1 MSRMKLAWLSEGGY
15 TGKVPRQAT
24 GNAGVLWAW
33 MSNLEVDHYPIL
45 NFEKAPTDGY
55 EYLILQIP
63 KTPEIREIL
72 FDKDIVKEA
81 RRISKKILFFQEG
94 PVWVYQDMPLEQQFW
109 HYNTLVDVDLIFCE
123 NTTDIS
129 YYKGFV
135 PGKPVTNL
143 PDLVIDD
150 TIKGVRD
157 IKKQDKAIIG
167 GNFCRWYGG
176 FDSYI
181 IAQEFGVPLY
191 APSMGRKIEGEEEI
205 EDLTHLPFLNW
216 SEWMLK
222 LAEFKYGVHLMQT
235 YAAGSF
241 MMNCGYLGIPCIGY
255 NHTDTQRNIFPD
267 LSIEQDDLKTARRL
281 ARKLVDDKDFYKE
294 CSQKAIVNFE
304 KHSSE
309 TSFNKWKDNFFDK
322 VDDLIDGKISYIG
335 DY

>member
-1 MSRMKLAWLSEGGY
+1 MSRMKIAWLSEGGY

-55 EYLILQIP
+55 EYLILQVP

-81 RRISKKILFFQEG
+81 RRIAKKILFFQEG

-143 PDLVIDD
+143 PDLIVDD

-181 IAQEFGVPLY
+181 VAQEIGVPLY

-205 EDLTHLPFLNW
+205 PDLTHLPFLNW
-216 SEWMLK
+216 SEWMNK
-222 LAEFKYGVHLMQT
+222 LAEFKYGIHLMQT

-267 LSIEQDDLKTARRL
+267 LSIDQDDLETARKL
-281 ARKLVDDKDFYKE
+281 AKKLVDDKDFYNE

>member
-1 MSRMKLAWLSEGGY
+1 MSRMKIAWQSEGGY

-24 GNAGVLWAW
+24 ANAGVLWAW

-45 NFEKAPTDGY
+45 NFETAPTDGY
-55 EYLILQIP
+55 EYLILQVP
-63 KTPEIREIL
+63 KTPEVRTAL
-72 FDKDIVKEA
+72 FEKNIVKQA
-81 RRISKKILFFQEG
+81 RRIAKKILFFQEG

-143 PDLVIDD
+143 PDLIVDD

-157 IKKQDKAIIG
+157 IEKQDKAIIG

-181 IAQEFGVPLY
+181 VAQEFGVPLH
-191 APSMGRKIEGEEEI
+191 APSMGRKIEGEEQI
-205 EDLTHLPFLNW
+205 PDLTHLPFLNW
-216 SEWMLK
+216 REWMFK
-222 LAEFKYGVHLMQT
+222 LAEFRYAIHLMQT

-267 LSIEQDDLKTARRL
+267 LSIDQDDLETARKL
-281 ARKLVDDKDFYKE
+281 ARKLVDDKDFYNE

>member
-1 MSRMKLAWLSEGGY
+1 MKLAWLSEGGY
-15 TGKVPRQAT
+15 TGKVPREQTA
-24 GNAGVLWAW
+24 NAGVLWAW

-45 NFEKAPTDGY
+45 NFEHAPTDGY
-55 EYLILQIP
+55 DYL
-63 KTPEIREIL
+63 
-72 FDKDIVKEA
+72 
-81 RRISKKILFFQEG
+81 ILFFQEG

-123 NTTDIS
+123 NTTDIP

-135 PGKPVTNL
+135 PGKPVINL
-143 PDLVIDD
+143 PDLIVDD
-150 TIKGVRD
+150 TLVGIENVE
-157 IKKQDKAIIG
+157 KQDKAIIG

-191 APSMGRKIEGEEEI
+191 VPTMGRKVDGEEQI
-205 EDLTHLPFLNW
+205 PDLTHLPFMPW
-216 SEWMLK
+216 KDWMFK
-222 LAEFKYGVHLMQT
+222 LAEFKYGIHLMQT

-267 LSIEQDDLKTARRL
+267 LSIDQDDLDTARKL
-281 ARKLVDDKDFYKE
+281 ARKLVDDKDLYNE
-294 CSQKAIVNFE
+294 CSQKAVVNFK

-309 TSFNKWKDNFFDK
+309 NAFNNWKENFFSNIDK
-322 VDDLIDGKISYIG
+322 FIG
-335 DY
+335 EWNETN

>member
-1 MSRMKLAWLSEGGY
+1 MSRMKIAWLSEGGY

-24 GNAGVLWAW
+24 ANAGVLWAW

-45 NFEKAPTDGY
+45 NFETAPTDGY
-55 EYLILQIP
+55 EYLILQVP
-63 KTPEIREIL
+63 KTPEVRTAL
-72 FDKDIVKEA
+72 FEKNIVKQA
-81 RRISKKILFFQEG
+81 RRIAKKILFFQEG

-143 PDLVIDD
+143 PDLIVDD

-157 IKKQDKAIIG
+157 IEKQDKAIIG

-181 IAQEFGVPLY
+181 VAQEFGVPLH
-191 APSMGRKIEGEEEI
+191 APSMGRKIEGEEQI
-205 EDLTHLPFLNW
+205 PDLTHLPFLNW
-216 SEWMLK
+216 REWMFK
-222 LAEFKYGVHLMQT
+222 LAEFRYAIHLMQT

-267 LSIEQDDLKTARRL
+267 LSIDQDDLETARKL
-281 ARKLVDDKDFYKE
+281 ARKLVDDKDFYNE

>member
-1 MSRMKLAWLSEGGY
+1 MSRMKIAWLSEGGY

-24 GNAGVLWAW
+24 ANAGVLWAW

-45 NFEKAPTDGY
+45 NFETAPTDGY
-55 EYLILQIP
+55 EYLILQVP
-63 KTPEIREIL
+63 KTPEVRTAL
-72 FDKDIVKEA
+72 FEKNIVKQA
-81 RRISKKILFFQEG
+81 RRIAKKILFFQEG

-143 PDLVIDD
+143 PDLIVDD

-157 IKKQDKAIIG
+157 IEKQDKAMIG

-181 IAQEFGVPLY
+181 VAQEFGVPLH
-191 APSMGRKIEGEEEI
+191 APSMGRKIEGEEQI
-205 EDLTHLPFLNW
+205 PDLTHLPFLNW
-216 SEWMLK
+216 REWMFK
-222 LAEFKYGVHLMQT
+222 LAEFRYAIHLMQT

-267 LSIEQDDLKTARRL
+267 LSIDQDDLETARKL
-281 ARKLVDDKDFYKE
+281 ARKLVDDKDFYNE